1 MKNLISKFNEC
12 QEAEYTHVENDA
24 SFAIKREGDRMT
36 LLFEWSNGR
45 NDWINNFRFLAVPKK
60 PYKNMTEGVWFCHRG
75 FLKVWKAIEPHI
87 AKAVYESS
95 ITKVD
100 IIGYSHGGAI
110 AQLCYEY
117 IKYNRP
123 DIEVSGVGF
132 GAPRVL
138 WGFAGNRVKERFK
151 GFKVIRN
158 GNDLV
163 THLPPVIFG
172 YRHIGEVVKIGKRV
186 GLIKDHYPQR
196 YREALEEGE
205 YAEIY

>member
-1 MKNLISKFNEC
+1 MKDLFSKFKEC

-24 SFAIKREGDRMT
+24 SFAIKREGDRLT

-45 NDWINNFRFLAVPKK
+45 NDWINNFRFFAVPKK
-60 PYKNMTEGVWFCHRG
+60 PYKNMTEGIWFCHRG
-75 FLKVWKAIEPHI
+75 FLKVWKSIEPHV
-87 AKAVYESS
+87 AKAIFETN

-123 DIEVSGVGF
+123 DIELSGVGF

-138 WGFAGNRVKERFK
+138 WGFAGKDVQERFK

-172 YRHIGEVVKIGKRV
+172 YRHTGEVVKVGKSV
-186 GLIKDHYPQR
+186 GLIKDHYPQN
-196 YREALEEGE
+196 YRKALEEVG